1 MADAD
6 AERQWNEFRVNYPSI
21 HAHLYEMADIVRNH
35 EQISTSLVDQVGQN
49 TRQINEL
56 QRQVQQNF
64 HTSERKLSKLNKEQ
78 LNKAQK
84 QKTHTVLNKKMVELS
99 NKNVPEVLK
108 NPHIMK
114 TIQNFAKA
122 GKRRPKTK
130 RRRRM
135 RKTKRKHSKTNRK
148 RSNK

>member
-56 QRQVQQNF
+56 QGQMQQNY

-84 QKTHTVLNKKMVELS
+84 QKTQTVLNKKMVELN

-122 GKRRPKTK
+122 GRRRPKTNRKRPKTK
-130 RRRRM
+130 RKRP
-135 RKTKRKHSKTNRK
+135 KTKRN